1 MRVRGAS
8 AALGLLRLGVEHEQR
23 RARARIEGRFVV
35 GLRLEEVRAL
45 AIPLAISLPLVLLL
59 LVFFSGLFIRLLWVE
74 RRLCVPRG
82 AGGLAG
88 DTTQAEGETRL
99 RG

>member
-23 RARARIEGRFVV
+23 RARARIEERFVV

-45 AIPLAISLPLVLLL
+45 AILLALFLPLVLPL
-59 LVFFSGLFIRLLWVE
+59 LVSFSGLLIKLLRVE